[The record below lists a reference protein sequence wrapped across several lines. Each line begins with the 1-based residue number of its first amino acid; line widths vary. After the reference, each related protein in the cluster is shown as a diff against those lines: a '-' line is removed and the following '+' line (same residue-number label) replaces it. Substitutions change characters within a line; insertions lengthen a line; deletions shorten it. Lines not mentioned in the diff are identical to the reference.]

1 MPLIEVEFKESHTM
15 VGESWRLTFLA
26 HAEKLVEVKPPQCS
40 CWKPRFG
47 CALPRDAPKGY
58 YNLLGDMY
66 LVVNSDSEWKY
77 LPLSF
82 RCKQNKVTWPSFPSA
97 SGPMQMSRRIHLSFQ
112 SECKRSTIF
121 LVYNNQ
127 VNFLDKCHRTDFQ
140 FQIFCLVRNQ
150 NHHKIN
156 SVQCL
161 KWTATIRPLRNVP
174 MKF

>member
-1 MPLIEVEFKESHTM
+1 LVRADGVETRRSQTAAIFMFGWAPPWDTTISLMMFIRLLTAIRIENTCPFLFKVANKNSH
-15 VGESWRLTFLA
+15 
-26 HAEKLVEVKPPQCS
+26 
-40 CWKPRFG
+40 
-47 CALPRDAPKGY
+47 
-58 YNLLGDMY
+58 
-66 LVVNSDSEWKY
+66 
-77 LPLSF
+77 
-82 RCKQNKVTWPSFPSA
+82 VTRIPA
-97 SGPMQMSRRIHLSFQ
+97 SGQLQMSRRIHLSFQ